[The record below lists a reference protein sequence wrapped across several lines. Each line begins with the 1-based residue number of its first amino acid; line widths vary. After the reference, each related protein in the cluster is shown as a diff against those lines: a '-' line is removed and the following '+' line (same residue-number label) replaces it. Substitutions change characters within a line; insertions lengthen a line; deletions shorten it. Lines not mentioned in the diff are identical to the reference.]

1 MLGCIVAGLCDWIK
15 ERQFL
20 QLKDEINNQYVTV
33 YRGAFGTV
41 QSIPVR
47 DLVVG
52 DIVDINQGD
61 RVPADCILIEEMNIT
76 VDQSMYYK
84 KQPFVQKEQSVFF
97 GQANE
102 MSEEIDNHNRHPD
115 PFLLSDSKVMTG
127 QGKAIVCCVGGNT
140 LLARSRRPEQLKI

>member
-1 MLGCIVAGLCDWIK
+1 MLGCLIAGFCDYVK
-15 ERQFL
+15 ESQFL
-20 QLKDEINNQYVTV
+20 TLKDEINNQYVTV

-76 VDQSMYYK
+76 IDQSMYYYK
-84 KQPFVQKEQSVFF
+84 
-97 GQANE
+97 
-102 MSEEIDNHNRHPD
+102 
-115 PFLLSDSKVMTG
+115 
-127 QGKAIVCCVGGNT
+127 
-140 LLARSRRPEQLKI
+140 